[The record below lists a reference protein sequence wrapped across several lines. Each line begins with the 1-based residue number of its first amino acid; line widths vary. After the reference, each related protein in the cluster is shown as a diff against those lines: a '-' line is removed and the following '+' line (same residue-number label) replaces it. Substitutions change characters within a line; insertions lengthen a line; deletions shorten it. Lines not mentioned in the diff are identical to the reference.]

1 MTTLFLEMGRILVAK
16 NGRLNDISCSWNLSK
31 IKVQDLK
38 DIHPMK
44 TMRRREIISDK
55 IVSGGKQESGR
66 EMMLRGLKA
75 WSGEAM
81 CNSLKAQ
88 STDSQPS

>member
-1 MTTLFLEMGRILVAK
+1 
-16 NGRLNDISCSWNLSK
+16 
-31 IKVQDLK
+31 
-38 DIHPMK
+38 MK

-75 WSGEAM
+75 
-81 CNSLKAQ
+81 
-88 STDSQPS
+88 